1 MADHRHRKQALG
13 TCSWWQPGTQCPP
26 RACGREE
33 DGSPCSQPHSVPP
46 GGFLR
51 TTRQRGWQRCKYPI
65 FCGDPNSR
73 KPAGSARAPCP
84 HVLRCGSCWQQ
95 TGTGIT
101 GSGSATRSP
110 QLTTV
115 LGPAHRGALPEA
127 PLGISG
133 LQKLLMEA
141 DQGRTVEQRPS
152 RPQAVAA
159 SRAWGPMAA

>member
-1 MADHRHRKQALG
+1 MGSGSWAHALG
-13 TCSWWQPGTQCPP
+13 GSLEPSVRQERVGARRMGCHVHSPTLFRPEAFPGPHVSGT
-26 RACGREE
+26 
-33 DGSPCSQPHSVPP
+33 GSDVN
-46 GGFLR
+46 
-51 TTRQRGWQRCKYPI
+51 TPI

-73 KPAGSARAPCP
+73 NPAGSARAPCP
-84 HVLRCGSCWQQ
+84 HGLRCGSCWQH
-95 TGTGIT
+95 TGTGII
-101 GSGSATRSP
+101 GSGSGTRSP
-110 QLTTV
+110 QLTTM

-141 DQGRTVEQRPS
+141 DQGRAAEQRPS